1 MSSVKL
7 SSETLSSETTT
18 TSSLT
23 TSSLTTSSLTTSSL
37 TTSSL
42 TTSSLTT
49 SSTTFPVNPIFSI
62 QYDQE
67 KTFSQK
73 LFSGLIFSSIASPE
87 TNPLNKNK
95 IIKISNFIQFL
106 PPLSKMKKPHNIH
119 PRLRQGQRFSLSHA
133 SLKQALSYIKLTT
146 NR

>member
-7 SSETLSSETTT
+7 SSETLSSETT
-18 TSSLT
+18 
-23 TSSLTTSSLTTSSL
+23 
-37 TTSSL
+37 